1 VKNYGGMEMW
11 LHTFLTSAL
20 EIKVAMYCTST
31 NISYDVHMLKE
42 LSLFLP
48 IPTFIFRVT
57 HTLTHMCVC
66 VCMDRVAQSV

>member
-1 VKNYGGMEMW
+1 VKNYRGMELW

-31 NISYDVHMLKE
+31 NTSYDVHVLQE

-57 HTLTHMCVC
+57 HTDAHTYI
-66 VCMDRVAQSV
+66 CMYMDPVAHSV